1 MQEHLILWCF
11 HKMALPQSLKNEIQR
26 RKAEGLKKG
35 RINKP
40 AKWLFP
46 QGVEREY
53 RRSLIAYINTYVQ
66 TLEDILIPQL
76 DSLHQQ
82 AVNPRADNLDIKKNI
97 HTKYMAFTRTDDWV
111 RDLTNLVDATT
122 LLFERRAVQPQQ
134 LATLTGNNVSNFN
147 KGQFQ
152 KVAKSA
158 LGVDVLSN
166 EPQLATRINSFTAQN
181 VALITGLK
189 DDAQKKVQI
198 TIQNGFNQGKS
209 VQTISKE
216 LTSQMDITKRR
227 AELIARDQ
235 IASLNGQ
242 LTKDRQTSI
251 GVERFIWST
260 SGDERVRD
268 EHAALDGKEFSW
280 DNLPSEGA
288 PGDAINCR
296 CVAIPVFSDLL

>member
-1 MQEHLILWCF
+1 
-11 HKMALPQSLKNEIQR
+11 MALPQKLKQEIAQR
-26 RKAEGLKKG
+26 KSEGLRRG

-40 AKWLFP
+40 ARWLFP
-46 QGVEREY
+46 QSVEREY
-53 RRSLIAYINTYVQ
+53 RRALIAYINTYVQ
-66 TLEDILIPQL
+66 TLEDVLLPQL
-76 DSLHQQ
+76 DSLHRQ
-82 AVNPRADNLDIKKNI
+82 AVNPRADTLNSKENTYI
-97 HTKYMAFTRTDDWV
+97 KYMAFTRTDDWV
-111 RDLTNLVDATT
+111 RDLSNLVDATT
-122 LLFERRAVQPQQ
+122 LLFERRAAKPQE
-134 LATLTGNNVSNFN
+134 LATLTGNNISNFN
-147 KGQFQ
+147 KAQFQ

-166 EPQLATRINSFTAQN
+166 EPQLVTRINSFAAQN

-216 LTSQMDITKRR
+216 LTGQMDITKRR

-235 IASLNGQ
+235 VASLNGQ

-260 SGDERVRD
+260 SGDDRVRD
-268 EHAALDGKEFSW
+268 DHAALDGREFSW

-296 CVAIPVFSDLL
+296 CTAIPVFSDLL